1 MFVYGLHRTCDI
13 GTIKELF
20 SKFGDVTK
28 VTNTGKGYGFVAFK
42 TAAQARLVSPL
53 SVMTLLT
60 AYNLLFI

>member
-1 MFVYGLHRTCDI
+1 MYGLHRTCDI